1 MGQQQAAPLHSVV
14 VDRSEI
20 KPGVTN
26 VMEGRGGNR
35 LFLSQRSHTC
45 NCFNLEP
52 SAHCEAVGGQADLL

>member
-1 MGQQQAAPLHSVV
+1 MGQQQAAPLHPVV

-26 VMEGRGGNR
+26 GREEGK
-35 LFLSQRSHTC
+35 LSVFVTKVTHTC